1 MLRQIMTGL
10 AVLAL
15 AACGSSP
22 SGRAAEGQE
31 VAAIQHREA
40 SEERAAPEFTMPTAD
55 EAAAAAAAAQA
66 KAEEGVIY
74 AGAGL
79 NGGSLTLVMGE
90 TLRIEL
96 QSVPTAGY
104 VWIIAEKP
112 DFLELLREGGRPTD
126 PAHQS
131 LPGFTG
137 GNHYLSFDFLPA
149 AAGTGVI
156 RLTEGR
162 PWETDEPPMDEFTL
176 TVTVP

>member
-1 MLRQIMTGL
+1 M
-10 AVLAL
+10 
-15 AACGSSP
+15 
-22 SGRAAEGQE
+22 
-31 VAAIQHREA
+31 
-40 SEERAAPEFTMPTAD
+40 PEYTMPTPE

-74 AGAGL
+74 VGAGL
-79 NGGSLTLVMGE
+79 NGGSVTVPMGE

-96 QSVPTAGY
+96 KSVPTAGY
-104 VWIIAEKP
+104 VWVIAEKP
-112 DFLELLREGGRPTD
+112 DFLDLKGEGGRPTD
-126 PAHQS
+126 PAHQN

-137 GNHYLSFDFLPA
+137 GNHYLSFDLTPT

-162 PWETDEPPMDEFTL
+162 PWETDEPPMDEFTV